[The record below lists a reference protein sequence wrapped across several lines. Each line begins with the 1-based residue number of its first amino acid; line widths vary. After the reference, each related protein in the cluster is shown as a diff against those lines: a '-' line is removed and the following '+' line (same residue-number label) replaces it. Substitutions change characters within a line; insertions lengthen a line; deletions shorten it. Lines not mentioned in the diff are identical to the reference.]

1 MRQTVFFLIKLAI
14 VVTIAVWLAER
25 PGQVEILWQGYQLET
40 TVGILLLAV
49 FLLMLIAAVAYR
61 LWRGLV
67 SAPGVIGRARAG
79 SRRERGY
86 RALTNGMVAIAAGDP
101 EAARRFSRR
110 AGELLSEPP
119 MTMLL
124 SAQTARLSGDD
135 ASARQHFEA
144 MLDHQ
149 ETEFLGLRGLLT
161 DALQRQDW
169 DRALRLA
176 QRARTL
182 RPETPWVLQACFDLE
197 VRMSRW
203 ADAQGTLAQIA
214 RAGVVPRAESQR
226 QKAAILL
233 ERSRDAEA
241 AGDTYMALEHARQAA
256 SMAPGFIPAVI
267 REAAMTAAGG
277 QIARASK
284 LLERAWIRDP
294 HPEIADAYGLLSAD
308 KDEDELA
315 GVQRLEKLHKL
326 QPDAPAA
333 LVALAQAEM
342 KAHLWG
348 AARSHLV
355 RAAEV
360 AESRDIYR
368 MLAELETA
376 EKDDTAAARDWLVRS
391 QGVVARPA
399 WICSACGTVSSG
411 WRGLCGHCGSFNTL
425 EWRSPNVAQHLPAR
439 GDPPPLTAE

>member
-14 VVTIAVWLAER
+14 VVAVAVWLADR
-25 PGQVEILWQGYQLET
+25 PGEVEILWQGYQVET

-49 FLLMLIAAVAYR
+49 FLLMLIAAVVYR

-67 SAPGVIGRARAG
+67 SAPGMIGRARAG

-110 AGELLSEPP
+110 AGDLLSEPP
-119 MTMLL
+119 LTMLL

-135 ASARQHFEA
+135 ASARRHFEA

-169 DRALRLA
+169 GQALRLA

-197 VRMSRW
+197 VRLSRW

-214 RAGVVPRAESQR
+214 RSGLVQRSVSQR
-226 QKAAILL
+226 QKAAVLL
-233 ERSRDAEA
+233 ERSRESEAVGDA
-241 AGDTYMALEHARQAA
+241 YMALEHARQAVTT
-256 SMAPGFIPAVI
+256 APGFIPAVI
-267 REAAMTAAGG
+267 REAKMTASGG
-277 QIARASK
+277 QVARAHK
-284 LLERAWIRDP
+284 LLERGWIRDP
-294 HPEIADAYGLLSAD
+294 HPEIASAYASLAGD
-308 KDEDELA
+308 KEDDELA
-315 GVQRLEKLHKL
+315 AVRRLEKLHKL

-333 LVALAQAEM
+333 LVALARAEM
-342 KAHLWG
+342 DAHLWG
-348 AARSHLV
+348 AARSHLL
-355 RAAEV
+355 RAAEI

-376 EKDDTAAARDWLVRS
+376 EKDDTAAARDWLVRA
-391 QGVVARPA
+391 QGVEPGSA
-399 WICSACGTVSSG
+399 WVCSACGTTSAH
-411 WRGLCGHCGSFNTL
+411 WQGLCGHCGSFNTL
-425 EWRSPNVAQHLPAR
+425 EWRPPNVAQHLPVR
-439 GDPPPLTAE
+439 GDPAALTAE

>member
-1 MRQTVFFLIKLAI
+1 MRQTVFFLVKLAI
-14 VVTIAVWLAER
+14 VVAVAVWLADR
-25 PGQVEILWQGYQLET
+25 PGRVEILWQGYQIET

-49 FLLMLIAAVAYR
+49 FLLMLIAAVVYR

-67 SAPGVIGRARAG
+67 SAPGLIGRARAG
-79 SRRERGY
+79 SKRERGY

-119 MTMLL
+119 LTMLL
-124 SAQTARLSGDD
+124 SAQTARLGGDD
-135 ASARQHFEA
+135 AAARRHFEA
-144 MLDHQ
+144 MLEHQ

-161 DALQRQDW
+161 DALQRQEW
-169 DRALRLA
+169 DRARRLA

-197 VRMSRW
+197 VRLSRW
-203 ADAQGTLAQIA
+203 VDAQATLAQIA
-214 RAGVVPRAESQR
+214 RAGLVPRAQSQR

-233 ERSRDAEA
+233 ERSREAEA

-256 SMAPGFIPAVI
+256 GVAPGMVPAAI
-267 REAAMTAAGG
+267 REALMTAAGG
-277 QIARASK
+277 QVARAQK
-284 LLERAWIRDP
+284 LLERAWVRDP
-294 HPEIADAYGLLSAD
+294 HPEIAGAYGTLSGD

-315 GVQRLEKLHKL
+315 AVRRLEKLHKL

-333 LVALAQAEM
+333 LIALARAEM
-342 KAHLWG
+342 DAHLWG
-348 AARSHLV
+348 AARSHLT

-360 AESRDIYR
+360 AGSREVYR

-391 QGVVARPA
+391 QGMESGSA
-399 WICSACGTVSSG
+399 WVCSACGTVSPD
-411 WRGLCGHCGSFNTL
+411 WKGLCGHCGSFNTL
-425 EWRSPNVAQHLPAR
+425 EWRSPNVAQHLPVRVA
-439 GDPPPLTAE
+439 PTPLTAE